1 MKKRPKN
8 LYKSIQGRKHDRTK
22 LLSLNK
28 IKRMLEKIILNKI
41 VLAVVA
47 GLIVGSIFGL
57 TSLHLL
63 TDNSDA
69 HVFQEQPS
77 SKEQPTQTSSTDTLT
92 NITFNIPSVY
102 VIQVGLF
109 HERENAEL
117 RKRQLQRGK
126 VTTFIWRRS
135 EQFFL
140 LHSLHS
146 DESKAKQINE
156 KLHDDSV
163 EAFVKKWDM
172 PKTTKRVTSGEQ
184 QFIEQFARLWEQS
197 LHEIEADGSI
207 PIEKWQELQ
216 RRENDSSLISA
227 IQLKLENVLSNLE
240 DKHFSDIDLLQ
251 LLFLIEESV
260 TE

>member
-1 MKKRPKN
+1 M
-8 LYKSIQGRKHDRTK
+8 YESIHGRKNDRTK
-22 LLSLNK
+22 FLSLTK
-28 IKRMLEKIILNKI
+28 IKRVLERIVLNKI

-47 GLIVGSIFGL
+47 GLIVGGLFGL

-92 NITFNIPSVY
+92 NITFDIPSVY

-109 HERENAEL
+109 HERENAQL

-126 VTTFIWRRS
+126 VETFIWQRS
-135 EQFFL
+135 EDFFL

-156 KLHDDSV
+156 KLHDNSV
-163 EAFVKKWDM
+163 EAFVKKWNM
-172 PKTTKRVTSGEQ
+172 PELNKRVTPDEQ

-197 LHEIEADGSI
+197 LHEVETDGPI
-207 PIEKWQELQ
+207 PIDKWQDLQ
-216 RRENDSSLISA
+216 QREIDSTFISA
-227 IQLKLENVLSNLE
+227 IQLKLGNVLPDLD
-240 DKHFSDIDLLQ
+240 DKNVSRIALLK
-251 LLFLIEESV
+251 LLFLIEEN
-260 TE
+260 TAE